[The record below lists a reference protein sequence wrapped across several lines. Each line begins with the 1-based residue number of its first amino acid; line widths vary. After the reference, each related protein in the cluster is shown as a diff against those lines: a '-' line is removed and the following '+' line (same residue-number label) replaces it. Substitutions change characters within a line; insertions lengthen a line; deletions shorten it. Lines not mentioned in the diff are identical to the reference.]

1 MTLAYNNE
9 LQMPKSDPLIKSPM
23 QTPDPAIRRVL
34 PRGSNS
40 LPPEVVMLSQR
51 GRLIEATAYHLD
63 QKGYAATSVQDIID
77 RAGVSK
83 TTFYKLF
90 KDKEDCY
97 LQCFERISSA
107 HIKVLHHAY
116 ANGTDLKARLEDAIL
131 AYVQHIPQNAVYA
144 NAFFALAPYTTN
156 KILAELNVIKSH
168 YVAGLEY
175 WFNALPAH
183 FKPYPLPTDIF
194 KMLIEGA
201 IAYCRQWIMS
211 GFEQS
216 STQVHHYICYVIFA
230 GLGLNVWA
238 HQALSQAQKA
248 A

>member
-1 MTLAYNNE
+1 
-9 LQMPKSDPLIKSPM
+9 MPKLDPIIESHM
-23 QTPDPAIRRVL
+23 PALDQVERRVL

-40 LPPEVVMLSQR
+40 LPPAVVMLSQR

-107 HIKVLHHAY
+107 HIKVLHQAY
-116 ANGTDLKARLEDAIL
+116 AKGIDHKARLEHAIW
-131 AYVQHIPQNAVYA
+131 AYVHHIPQNAVYA

-156 KILAELNVIKSH
+156 KILAELNVIKGH

-183 FKPYPLPTDIF
+183 FKPHSLPVEIF

-201 IAYCRQWIMS
+201 IAYCRQWIMT
-211 GFEQS
+211 GFGQS
-216 STQVHHYICYVIFA
+216 AAQVHHYICYVIFA

-238 HQALSQAQKA
+238 HQALTQAKMA

>member
-1 MTLAYNNE
+1 MS
-9 LQMPKSDPLIKSPM
+9 KSDSLFEPNASDQPS
-23 QTPDPAIRRVL
+23 RRVL

-63 QKGYAATSVQDIID
+63 QKGYMATSVQDIID

-97 LQCFERISSA
+97 LQCFHRISSA
-107 HIKVLHHAY
+107 HIKVLHQAY
-116 ANGTDLKARLEDAIL
+116 ASATDHKARLEQAIW
-131 AYVQHIPQNAVYA
+131 AYLHHIPQNAIYA
-144 NAFFALAPYTTN
+144 NAFFALAPYTTV
-156 KILAELNVIKSH
+156 KILSELNTIKAH
-168 YVAGLEY
+168 YVAGLVY
-175 WFNALPAH
+175 WFDGLPSHLKAYALPIDV
-183 FKPYPLPTDIF
+183 FQ
-194 KMLIEGA
+194 MLIDGV
-201 IAYCRQWIMS
+201 ISYCRQWISS
-211 GFEQS
+211 GFIQD
-216 STQVHHYICYVIFA
+216 TAQVYHYICYVIFA

-238 HQALSQAQKA
+238 HQALSQVKPA

>member
-1 MTLAYNNE
+1 
-9 LQMPKSDPLIKSPM
+9 MPKSDPVLES
-23 QTPDPAIRRVL
+23 QTLDQPSRRVL

-40 LPPEVVMLSQR
+40 LPPEVVMFSQR
-51 GRLIEATAYHLD
+51 GRLIEAIAYHLD

-97 LQCFERISSA
+97 LQCFERVSSA
-107 HIKVLHHAY
+107 HIKVLHQAY
-116 ANGTDLKARLEDAIL
+116 ANGQDHKARLEQAIW
-131 AYVQHIPQNAVYA
+131 AYVHHIPKNAVYA
-144 NAFFALAPYTTN
+144 NAFFALAPYTTT
-156 KILAELNVIKSH
+156 KILAQLNVIKDH

-175 WFNALPAH
+175 WFNTLPTH
-183 FKPYPLPTDIF
+183 FRPYPLPTEIF

-201 IAYCRQWIMS
+201 IAYCRQWMNGYS
-211 GFEQS
+211 KS
-216 STQVHHYICYVIFA
+216 AAQVHHYICYVIFA

-238 HQALSQAQKA
+238 HQALTQAKMVA
-248 A
+248 